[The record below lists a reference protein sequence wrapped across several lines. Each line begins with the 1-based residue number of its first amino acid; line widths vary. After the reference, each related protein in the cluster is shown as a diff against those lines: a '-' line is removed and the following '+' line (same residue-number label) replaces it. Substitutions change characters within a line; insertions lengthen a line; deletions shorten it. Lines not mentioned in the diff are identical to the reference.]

1 MLVTTSKSMKWTDIR
16 KGFAASIGLK
26 RRDDFGGMGVLRA
39 ILLKR
44 IFGK

>member
-1 MLVTTSKSMKWTDIR
+1 MEWTDIR
-16 KGFAASIGLK
+16 KAFAASIGLK
-26 RRDDFGGMGVLRA
+26 RRDDFGGVGMRA

>member
-1 MLVTTSKSMKWTDIR
+1 MKWTDIG
-16 KGFAASIGLK
+16 KAFAASIGLK
-26 RRDDFGGMGVLRA
+26 RRDDFEDVGVRA